1 MYQIRKV
8 EKFTI
13 LQHSITANLDP
24 EKFRQFGYEGNSEEE
39 FLKYITD
46 LDIDYI
52 SDELDKETRFE
63 LAAIKEDYEWT
74 EYYNSAWDGEESWF
88 EIGEENPKWTKS
100 GGFEVRHS
108 SDEF

>member
-13 LQHSITANLDP
+13 LRHTTTSHLDP

-39 FLKYITD
+39 FLNYID
-46 LDIDYI
+46 NLDMDDVYERL
-52 SDELDKETRFE
+52 DEETLNE
-63 LAAIKEDYEWT
+63 LGGIKEDYEWT
-74 EYYNSAWDGEESWF
+74 EYYNSAWDGEESWL
-88 EIGEENPKWTKS
+88 EIGKENPEWSRT

-108 SDEF
+108 TEY